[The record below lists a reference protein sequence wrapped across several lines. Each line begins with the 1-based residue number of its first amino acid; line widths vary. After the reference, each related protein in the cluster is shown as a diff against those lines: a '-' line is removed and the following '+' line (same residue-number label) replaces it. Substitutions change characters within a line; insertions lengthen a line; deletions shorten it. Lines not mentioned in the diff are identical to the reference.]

1 MGASTMR
8 SKIGTAEFNQHLF
21 GLINAAMSDGQMG
34 PFEING
40 ALFAGMAYVDRSAMA
55 AAKVAQDRK
64 QSDEILQVK
73 TMPPLPPIKP
83 PK

>member
-1 MGASTMR
+1 MR

-40 ALFAGMAYVDRSAMA
+40 ALFAGMAYVDRSGVA
-55 AAKVAQDRK
+55 AAKAANDKQQAQG
-64 QSDEILQVK
+64 ILQVK
-73 TMPPLPPIKP
+73 TMPPLPPIEP